1 MVAIHVLV
9 AALAALVYL
18 LVRLWRRRRAVTHAS
33 FICSVDKGLEEGLLS
48 GQTADLPNALLI
60 TATTKPIPKAVSM
73 GDSQA
78 IDAVRAARLREVFD
92 LFSLPVDQV
101 AASLKSLGAVVAG
114 GSMVHAYLPSL
125 GPVAAFKGD
134 LDIFTPF
141 NTLPAWQRVLLPAGY
156 RPRPKSGEAAKP
168 YSLML
173 PGGGSLA

>member
-1 MVAIHVLV
+1 M
-9 AALAALVYL
+9 
-18 LVRLWRRRRAVTHAS
+18 
-33 FICSVDKGLEEGLLS
+33 C
-48 GQTADLPNALLI
+48 
-60 TATTKPIPKAVSM
+60 
-73 GDSQA
+73 
-78 IDAVRAARLREVFD
+78 AARLREVFD